1 MKKIIGIVVVIVIVV
16 ALILGYFLV
25 NNNENASNSESNANN
40 ASTNENNSTNEEN
53 ANNNLGEEEDTAMVI
68 RVSDGTNN
76 ITFELNESTA
86 ARSLYEQLPL
96 TLEVENF
103 SSNEKIFYPTNEL
116 DVDNTKRASGGGA
129 GVLAY
134 YEPWGDV
141 VMFYD
146 SFTSASGLY
155 ELGHAIEGVDVIEN
169 LSGEITIEILE
180 S

>member
-1 MKKIIGIVVVIVIVV
+1 MKKIIGLTAIVLIGVVVVV
-16 ALILGYFLV
+16 GYFIMH
-25 NNNENASNSESNANN
+25 NNNDSTEEVIEGNSIDEDNV
-40 ASTNENNSTNEEN
+40 
-53 ANNNLGEEEDTAMVI
+53 EEEGLAMRI
-68 RVSDGTNN
+68 LVSDGTHRV
-76 ITFELNESTA
+76 TYELNDSGA

-116 DVDNTKRASGGGA
+116 EIDNTPQANGGDA

-146 SFTSASGLY
+146 SFSSASGLY
-155 ELGHAIEGVDVIEN
+155 ELGHAVEGVDQIED
-169 LSGEITIEILE
+169 LSLEITVEKLE
-180 S
+180 NE